1 MSFIEKARE
10 KWDRDQG
17 MKLAAALMLNALF
30 LLLMLGCFTPRF
42 ETNDEVLMSKFVD
55 GQMAEKSAYVP
66 FINIV
71 LGFFL
76 KTVYTFLGDSLNW
89 YSISQYT
96 LMFCGFAALTW
107 VLLLRFRLLPALSM
121 TAIILMTVG
130 MNAYLYPAFSKVSAV
145 AAVGGLSLMLYAKG
159 NGGGESRLR
168 ILLLGF
174 ILALLGY
181 LWRFEE
187 FFGVAALMAPVGFA
201 VLLEISAKSQGEPLK
216 LKIKKLW
223 EYARPFVMLLAAVLL
238 LFGFDRFMWT
248 RGDYAYFTRYNDTRS
263 MLVDYGTL
271 PDYDQMQDVYD
282 ALDMDE
288 NAVYFL
294 KNWSFYDTEKFSLE
308 QIEAVLEARDAR
320 ISHKSLGECLGVFL
334 DEAVPGLAKTLA
346 FYAAAFMLM
355 LWLACGRRRW
365 RDWLGLGLS
374 LGFFGI
380 IYLLM
385 IYQNRY
391 LANRM
396 DMGLLLAIALC
407 ISFLMDESK
416 VERER
421 LLCIALAALAIFT
434 GLYMN
439 KNVCLYSGQYA
450 VEDKSS
456 QKAAVERL
464 LEDEEHLYLCKVWS
478 IDHELYGPLETA
490 PAGFADRIVLLGG
503 WSLYH
508 PSIEHV
514 LEKYG
519 IENPYPDMIDNPQV
533 LLIDKDVERTVEYL
547 QKYYEPSAR
556 AEKIEP
562 MSSDTGLEIY
572 RIVSGEQ
579 AVNN

>member
-1 MSFIEKARE
+1 MSLKANASE
-10 KWDRDQG
+10 KWNRDG
-17 MKLAAALMLNALF
+17 SLRLVAAVLLNAVLLV
-30 LLLMLGCFTPRF
+30 LLLSCFTPRF

-55 GQMAEKSAYVP
+55 GQMGEKSAYIP
-66 FINIV
+66 FINIL

-76 KTVYTFLGDSLNW
+76 KMLYTLAGESLNW
-89 YSISQYT
+89 YSISQYA
-96 LMFCGFAALTW
+96 LMFCGFTAMTW
-107 VLLLRFRLLPALSM
+107 VLLRRFRPLAAM
-121 TAIILMTVG
+121 GMAAVILMTVG
-130 MNAYLYPAFSKVSAV
+130 VNSYLYPAFSKVSAV
-145 AAVGGLSLMLYAKG
+145 AAAGGLSLMLYA
-159 NGGGESRLR
+159 GEKEQGKARTM
-168 ILLLGF
+168 ILGF
-174 ILALLGY
+174 VMAVLGY

-187 FFGVAALMAPVGFA
+187 FFGVAALLAPVGLTA
-201 VLLEISAKSQGEPLK
+201 MMGILEKSKGELLK
-216 LKIKKLW
+216 LRMRKTFA
-223 EYARPFVMLLAAVLL
+223 YARPFLLLLVTVLL

-263 MLVDYGTL
+263 MLVDYGEL
-271 PDYDQMQDVYD
+271 PDYEQMQEVYD

-308 QIEAVLEARDAR
+308 QIEAVLEARNQQTAQR
-320 ISHKSLGECLGVFL
+320 SAGECLGIFL

-346 FYAAAFMLM
+346 FFAPALMLM
-355 LWLACGRRRW
+355 LWLSCGRRGLRH
-365 RDWLGLGLS
+365 WLGLLLS

-396 DMGLLLAIALC
+396 DMGLLLALALVM
-407 ISFLMDESK
+407 SFMMDGEK
-416 VERER
+416 LKRDV
-421 LLCIALAALAIFT
+421 LLCCILAALAAFT

-456 QKAAVERL
+456 QKAAVELL

-478 IDHELYGPLETA
+478 IDHEIYGPLETA
-490 PAGFADRIVLLGG
+490 PAGFADKIVLLGG

-514 LEKYG
+514 LEKWG
-519 IENPYPDMIDNPQV
+519 IENPYPDMIDDPQV
-533 LLIDKDVERTVEYL
+533 LLIDKDIERTVEYL

-556 AEKIEP
+556 AEKLEQL
-562 MSSDTGLEIY
+562 SADTGLEIY
-572 RIVSGEQ
+572 RIVSE
-579 AVNN
+579 N

>member
-1 MSFIEKARE
+1 MAFLEKLRE
-10 KWDRDQG
+10 KWNMDRG
-17 MKLAAALMLNALF
+17 IRLAAALLLNVLF
-30 LLLMLGCFTPRF
+30 LLLMLSCFTPRF

-55 GQMAEKSAYVP
+55 GQMAEKSAYIP

-76 KTVYTFLGDSLNW
+76 KLEYSLLGESLNW
-89 YSISQYT
+89 YSISQYA
-96 LMFCGFAALTW
+96 LMFCGFTAMTW
-107 VLLLRFRLLPALSM
+107 VLLRRFRPLAAM
-121 TAIILMTVG
+121 GMAAVILMTVG
-130 MNAYLYPAFSKVSAV
+130 VNSYLYPAFSKVSAV
-145 AAVGGLSLMLYAKG
+145 AAAGGLSLMLYA
-159 NGGGESRLR
+159 GEKEQGKARTM
-168 ILLLGF
+168 ILGF
-174 ILALLGY
+174 VMAVLGY

-187 FFGVAALMAPVGFA
+187 FFGVAALLAPVGLTA
-201 VLLEISAKSQGEPLK
+201 MMGILEKSKGELLK
-216 LKIKKLW
+216 LRMRKTFA
-223 EYARPFVMLLAAVLL
+223 YARPFLLLLVMVLL

-263 MLVDYGTL
+263 MLVDYGEL
-271 PDYDQMQDVYD
+271 PDYEQMQEVYD

-294 KNWSFYDTEKFSLE
+294 KNWNFYDTEKFSLE
-308 QIEAVLEARDAR
+308 QMEAVLAARD
-320 ISHKSLGECLGVFL
+320 SWMSQKSPGECLGVFL

-346 FYAAAFMLM
+346 FFAPALMLM
-355 LWLACGRRRW
+355 LWLSCGRRSLRH
-365 RDWLGLGLS
+365 WLGLLLS

-396 DMGLLLAIALC
+396 DMGLLLALALVM
-407 ISFLMDESK
+407 SFMMDGEK
-416 VERER
+416 LKRDV
-421 LLCIALAALAIFT
+421 LLCCILAALAAFT

-456 QKAAVERL
+456 QKAAVELL

-478 IDHELYGPLETA
+478 IDHEIYGPLETA
-490 PAGFADRIVLLGG
+490 PAGFADKIVLLGG

-514 LEKYG
+514 LEKWG
-519 IENPYPDMIDNPQV
+519 IENPYPDMIDDPQV
-533 LLIDKDVERTVEYL
+533 LLIDKDIERTVEYL

-556 AEKIEP
+556 AEKLEQL
-562 MSSDTGLEIY
+562 SADTGLEIY
-572 RIVSGEQ
+572 RIVSE
-579 AVNN
+579 N

>member
-1 MSFIEKARE
+1 MSLKANASE
-10 KWDRDQG
+10 KWNRDG
-17 MKLAAALMLNALF
+17 SLRLVAAVLLNAVLLV
-30 LLLMLGCFTPRF
+30 LLLSCFTPRF

-55 GQMAEKSAYVP
+55 GQMAEKSAYIP

-76 KTVYTFLGDSLNW
+76 KLEYSLLGESLNW
-89 YSISQYT
+89 YSISQYA
-96 LMFCGFAALTW
+96 LMFCGFTAMTW
-107 VLLLRFRLLPALSM
+107 VLLRRFRPLAAM
-121 TAIILMTVG
+121 GMAAVILMTVG
-130 MNAYLYPAFSKVSAV
+130 VNSYLYPAFSKVSAV
-145 AAVGGLSLMLYAKG
+145 AAAGGLSLMLYA
-159 NGGGESRLR
+159 GEKEQGKARTM
-168 ILLLGF
+168 ILGF
-174 ILALLGY
+174 VMAVLGY

-187 FFGVAALMAPVGFA
+187 FFGVAALLAPVGLTA
-201 VLLEISAKSQGEPLK
+201 MMGILEKSKGELLK
-216 LKIKKLW
+216 LRMRKTFA
-223 EYARPFVMLLAAVLL
+223 YARPFLLLLVMVLL

-263 MLVDYGTL
+263 MLVDYGEL
-271 PDYDQMQDVYD
+271 PDYEQMQEVYD

-294 KNWSFYDTEKFSLE
+294 KNWNFYDTEKFPLE
-308 QIEAVLEARDAR
+308 QMEAVLAARD
-320 ISHKSLGECLGVFL
+320 SWMSQKSPGECLGVFL

-346 FYAAAFMLM
+346 FFAPALMLM
-355 LWLACGRRRW
+355 LWLSCGRRSLRH
-365 RDWLGLGLS
+365 WLGLLLS

-396 DMGLLLAIALC
+396 DMGLLLALALVM
-407 ISFLMDESK
+407 SFMMDGEK
-416 VERER
+416 LKRDV
-421 LLCIALAALAIFT
+421 LLCCILAALAAFT

-456 QKAAVERL
+456 QKAAVELL

-478 IDHELYGPLETA
+478 IDHEIYGPLETA
-490 PAGFADRIVLLGG
+490 PAGFADKIVLLGG

-514 LEKYG
+514 LEKWG
-519 IENPYPDMIDNPQV
+519 IENPYPDMIDDPQV
-533 LLIDKDVERTVEYL
+533 LLIDKDIERTVEYL

-556 AEKIEP
+556 AEKLEQL
-562 MSSDTGLEIY
+562 SADTGLEIY
-572 RIVSGEQ
+572 RIVSE
-579 AVNN
+579 N